1 MMNLVNQKEPIDRFQ
16 GEYRWL
22 SNFWPCEVEFE
33 GIIFPSVE
41 HAYQAVKSHSMR
53 QRMKFLKLTAGQ
65 AKRQYV
71 LKSQLTPYWE
81 ARKTHV
87 MWKLLKSKFLEN
99 DDLLAKLKSTKGR
112 ELIEGNTWGDTFWG
126 QVDGKGDNN
135 LGKMIMMI
143 REIT

>member
-1 MMNLVNQKEPIDRFQ
+1 MMNLVNQKEPIEFFQ

-41 HAYQAVKSHSMR
+41 HAYQAAKFHSMR

-65 AKRQYV
+65 AKRAGA
-71 LKSQLTPYWE
+71 KAPLTANWDH
-81 ARKTHV
+81 RKLTV
-87 MWKLLKSKFLEN
+87 MWSLVKFKFTEN
-99 DDLLAKLKSTKGR
+99 NDLLAKLKSTKGR

-126 QVDGKGDNN
+126 QVDGKGINH

-143 REIT
+143 RELT